1 MSGSTIVDIVIV
13 LIALSAMHS
22 GWRQGGVSSIAAV
35 IGVLIGGM
43 VGMWAAPYAMAQTDD
58 NNTRFLFA
66 LGIAVLAVIIG
77 YAIGSSIGI
86 ALRNMIR
93 TRAVYKADA
102 AVGAVVQ
109 VFTAIVVVWMIAVPV
124 VSVSTGDF
132 SKALRNSKVLG
143 AVDSLAPQQVNN
155 WGSRVGMFLNQ
166 NGMPTL
172 TDPFGELPNKDVPA
186 PADSVLSTQRLNEI
200 RPSVVQVL
208 STAQQCR
215 KMLEGS
221 GFVIAPDTV
230 VTNAHVVAGSNE
242 VKLRTVNGEDVATVT
257 YFNPDKDIAV
267 LHAVDLGLSPLQLDD
282 VPATTGSDAA
292 VLGYPLGG
300 PFDVENA
307 RVRDRLTID
316 GPNIYSTDRV
326 QREASTLRGLV
337 REGNSGGPVVD
348 GDGEVLGL
356 IFGAGVDDQDTG
368 YALTNHEI
376 MESLGSVENV
386 QNLRSAVDTKSCVA
400 K

>member
-155 WGSRVGMFLNQ
+155 WGRIRMF
-166 NGMPTL
+166 PRRRI
-172 TDPFGELPNKDVPA
+172 PFCPL
-186 PADSVLSTQRLNEI
+186 SV
-200 RPSVVQVL
+200 
-208 STAQQCR
+208 
-215 KMLEGS
+215 
-221 GFVIAPDTV
+221 
-230 VTNAHVVAGSNE
+230 
-242 VKLRTVNGEDVATVT
+242 
-257 YFNPDKDIAV
+257 
-267 LHAVDLGLSPLQLDD
+267 
-282 VPATTGSDAA
+282 
-292 VLGYPLGG
+292 
-300 PFDVENA
+300 
-307 RVRDRLTID
+307 
-316 GPNIYSTDRV
+316 
-326 QREASTLRGLV
+326 
-337 REGNSGGPVVD
+337 
-348 GDGEVLGL
+348 
-356 IFGAGVDDQDTG
+356 
-368 YALTNHEI
+368 
-376 MESLGSVENV
+376 
-386 QNLRSAVDTKSCVA
+386 
-400 K
+400 

>member
-1 MSGSTIVDIVIV
+1 MSDSTIVDIAIV
-13 LIALSAMHS
+13 LIALSVMRS
-22 GWRQGGVSSIAAV
+22 GWRQGGLSSIAAV
-35 IGVLIGGM
+35 IGVIIGGL
-43 VGMWAAPYAMAQTDD
+43 VGLWAAPYAMARTDD
-58 NNTRFLFA
+58 NTMRFLLA
-66 LGIAVLAVIIG
+66 LGIAIFAVIIG
-77 YAIGSSIGI
+77 YALGSSLGA

-109 VFTAIVVVWMIAVPV
+109 VFTAIVVIWMIALPV
-124 VSVSTGDF
+124 VSASKGNVSKT
-132 SKALRNSKVLG
+132 LRNSRVLG
-143 AVDSLAPQQVNN
+143 AVDSLAPPQVNN
-155 WGSRVGMFLNQ
+155 WGSRVGMFLNR

-186 PADSVLSTQRLNEI
+186 PADSVLSTERLNQI
-200 RPSVVQVL
+200 RPSIVQVL

-267 LHAVDLGLSPLQLDD
+267 LHAVDLGLNPLALDNK
-282 VPATTGSDAA
+282 PATTGADAV

-300 PFDVENA
+300 PFDVQNA
-307 RVRDRLTID
+307 RIRDRLTID
-316 GPNIYSTDRV
+316 GPNIYSTHRL
-326 QREASTLRGLV
+326 QREAYTLRGLV

-348 GDGEVLGL
+348 GDGDVLGL
-356 IFGAGVDDQDTG
+356 IFGAGVDDRDTG
-368 YALTNHEI
+368 YALTGREV
-376 MESLGSVENV
+376 MASLHSAAHA
-386 QNLRSAVDTKSCVA
+386 QSLRTPVDTKSCVA